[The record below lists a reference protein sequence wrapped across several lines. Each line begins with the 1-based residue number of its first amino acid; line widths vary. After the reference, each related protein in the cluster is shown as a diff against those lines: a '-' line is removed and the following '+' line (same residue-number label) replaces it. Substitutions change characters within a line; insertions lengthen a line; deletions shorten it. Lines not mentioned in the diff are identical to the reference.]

1 MWQPQFVKAAVIGP
15 QLNSSKLVAIQ
26 IHEFDLP
33 FLEMRFQTR
42 SMHNEFGVA
51 LMSWTLAY
59 GYLVGAVTKEASRG
73 RSDKH
78 GVRVYQLW
86 QIFHQIWFEENRHAN
101 HLQMEKPQSV
111 HEKRRNLLGV
121 FDRIQDCCK

>member
-1 MWQPQFVKAAVIGP
+1 FVKAAVIGP
-15 QLNSSKLVAIQ
+15 QLNSSKFVAIQ

-59 GYLVGAVTKEASRG
+59 DNPTGAETKEASRG

-86 QIFHQIWFEENRHAN
+86 QIFHQIWFEENCFAK
-101 HLQMEKPQSV
+101 HLQMEKPQSG
-111 HEKRRNLLGV
+111 HEKRLNLLGV
-121 FDRIQDCCK
+121 FDRIQDCYK